1 MKYLLNKILEFFTVN
16 PREKLEAEYLAQS
29 HSLADVERRLR
40 NIQNK
45 NVRDW
50 V

>member
-1 MKYLLNKILEFFTVN
+1 MNSILNKIAEFFTVKT
-16 PREKLEAEYLAQS
+16 RERIEEEYLAQS
-29 HSLADVERRLR
+29 YSLADLERRLR

>member
-1 MKYLLNKILEFFTVN
+1 MNSLLNKIAEFFTVKT
-16 PREKLEAEYLAQS
+16 REKLEEEYLSQS
-29 HSLADVERRLR
+29 HSLADIERRLR

>member
-1 MKYLLNKILEFFTVN
+1 MKYFLNKIASMLKVKTV
-16 PREKLEAEYLAQS
+16 RDYQEEYLAQS
-29 HSLADVERRLR
+29 SSLADVERRLR

-45 NVRDW
+45 SMRDW